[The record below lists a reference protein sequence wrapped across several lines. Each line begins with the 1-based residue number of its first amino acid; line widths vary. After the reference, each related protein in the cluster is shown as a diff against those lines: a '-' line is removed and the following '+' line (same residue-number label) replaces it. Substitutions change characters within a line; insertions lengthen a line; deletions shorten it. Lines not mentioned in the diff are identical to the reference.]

1 MNSTLLK
8 PSLSTALDGA
18 TEFLDGD
25 VAAPFA
31 SLSGAASTARVLFIG
46 ATGRVGHQVVP
57 LLRDEFEVTAAA
69 LGGGEVGGQPVS
81 EVDITDWESV
91 LQLVC
96 EGDAQGRPFDA
107 VINCAIANPYGLD
120 RKDPEALHEYFESCI
135 EVNARGSYHIYEA
148 ARRAGVGRVVYVS
161 SLTTVLGAPGYQRIE
176 AETRDR
182 PRDVYAICKLFG
194 EQVGRT
200 YAFPHDKS
208 DGLQVACLRLG
219 MPYPV
224 LTGSDRGWQNN
235 RGRRALIVH
244 VEDVAES
251 IRCAL
256 TLPPTERY
264 GVYSIVSDS
273 DNPMVDPNAYAG
285 LGYRPRWNFTDQG
298 ASRSE
303 R

>member
-8 PSLSTALDGA
+8 PTLPTALNRA
-18 TEFLDGD
+18 TELLDGNA
-25 VAAPFA
+25 AAPLDA
-31 SLSGAASTARVLFIG
+31 RSGARSTARVLFIG

-69 LGGGEVGGQPVS
+69 LGGGEVGGQIVS

-91 LQLVC
+91 LRLVC

-120 RKDPEALHEYFESCI
+120 RKDAAAMHQYFESCI
-135 EVNARGSYHIYEA
+135 EVNACGSYNIYEA
-148 ARRAGVGRVVYVS
+148 AQRAGVERVVYVS
-161 SLTTVLGAPGYQRIE
+161 SLTTVLGTPGYQRIE
-176 AETRDR
+176 ADTRDR
-182 PRDVYAICKLFG
+182 PRDVYAACKLFG

-200 YAFPHDKS
+200 YAYPTS
-208 DGLQVACLRLG
+208 GEGLQVTCLRLG

-224 LTGSDRGWQNN
+224 FTGSDRGWQNN

-244 VEDVAES
+244 VEDVAHS

-256 TLPPTERY
+256 TLPPAARY

-298 ASRSE
+298 ASPSE